1 MVVAPL
7 LVAASLAAQQPKPA
21 GAPAPPPPAARA
33 AAPKYVVEVLGSI
46 GTTVVSMDTWAGS
59 PASDWST
66 LAYGGMGRLL
76 MPLGTTTKI
85 GVEAGYRYLFWWT
98 YAPSGYNYTYAV
110 TATHVAGFVRVPL
123 GTTITVDVGAA
134 AHFFNNAG
142 THVGAL
148 GTKAL
153 GDDLEGVLGG
163 LEHLRVGAEGRA
175 RASPAAL
182 RSDFLHRGG
191 RLAAVVLLRPDA
203 AVAG

>member
-1 MVVAPL
+1 MWSRRLMVVAPL

-148 GTKAL
+148 GTLLYHLKL
-153 GDDLEGVLGG
+153 GATSELILGV
-163 LEHLRVGAEGRA
+163 RA
-175 RASPAAL
+175 DAIFTSPM
-182 RSDFLHRGG
+182 
-191 RLAAVVLLRPDA
+191 LLPVTA
-203 AVAG
+203 NAGIGVRF